1 MIINLALLFVIGV
14 GLWFGVIVEYINAVA
29 KSSLAHKEEVAVKS
43 VINYYQDLVKL
54 KKNACLER
62 KQCEAILQ
70 TKPADSGYSC
80 DDLTQCNDYTVP
92 ISPSELSGVI
102 KDMSGVSVVSTGV
115 NSIFVG
121 RHSKFVIA
129 DQESILYDGFYYSTK
144 SYNQCVA
151 ALNNMVSFTNIGIS
165 NRLVGSH
172 IAPGTKGSMTYIG
185 YPTSGHSTPEGVCLG
200 VSPDANEGYIWI
212 RAIEE

>member
-43 VINYYQDLVKL
+43 VINYYQDLTKL
-54 KKNACLER
+54 KKRSCLEK

-70 TKPADSGYSC
+70 TKPADSEYSC
-80 DDLTQCNDYTVP
+80 DDLTKCNEYAVP
-92 ISPSELSGVI
+92 ISSSELSGAI
-102 KDMSGVSVVSTGV
+102 KRMSGVNLVSTGT
-115 NSIFVG
+115 NSIYIG
-121 RHSKFVIA
+121 RHSKFVLA
-129 DQESILYDGFYYSTK
+129 ALVDDLYSGFYYSTK
-144 SYNQCVA
+144 SYSQCVS
-151 ALNNMVSFTNIGIS
+151 ALDNMASFTNIGIS

-172 IAPGTKGSMTYIG
+172 ISPGTKGSIPYIG